1 MSRPFISS
9 SGFLIRLFAFRMLIC
24 WQIQIARAVSYRL
37 VSSAATELGSKMV
50 ARCSVFVQCFQATL
64 CCCPGRATPRL
75 SARLIANTGW
85 SINGESAASLG
96 QGHGAKCHQPAFA
109 AKPAF
114 DFCGCMGAAFP
125 PRLRFVFPHACTK
138 RKEKF
143 RFRIWCR
150 DRDVVPAGLDALAS
164 AGRANWPIVCAKTTR
179 LFRSQSADFPQNIVT
194 ASRTR

>member
-1 MSRPFISS
+1 MANPPPLWVRVMARNAISQHS
-9 SGFLIRLFAFRMLIC
+9 L
-24 WQIQIARAVSYRL
+24 
-37 VSSAATELGSKMV
+37 
-50 ARCSVFVQCFQATL
+50 
-64 CCCPGRATPRL
+64 L
-75 SARLIANTGW
+75 SPL
-85 SINGESAASLG
+85 
-96 QGHGAKCHQPAFA
+96 
-109 AKPAF
+109 F

-194 ASRTR
+194 